1 MIWKYV
7 ASIVVAATGLFGAGA
22 GLAQQPGSY
31 PMPPMAGL
39 PFFAP
44 GLPPPPPFAGPG
56 PGAGNALPAGPSPKE
71 VCMNAVALRAG
82 FLGYL
87 KAKLD
92 LAPPQLAAWQEA
104 EAVFNDVAKGER
116 EGCSRLPAEVAQ
128 ASVLRA
134 IAFAEEYTASQ
145 QQQLQK
151 TGPAIRK
158 LYESLSASQRKVM
171 DSIPPPMMF

>member
-1 MIWKYV
+1 MNWKYT
-7 ASIVVAATGLFGAGA
+7 ASIVVAATGLFSAGA

-44 GLPPPPPFAGPG
+44 GLPPPPFFAGPG
-56 PGAGNALPAGPSPKE
+56 GGNALPAGPSPKE
-71 VCMNAVALRAG
+71 VCMDIVALRAG

-92 LAPPQLAAWQEA
+92 LAPQQLAAWQEA
-104 EAVFNDVAKGER
+104 EAVFNDVAKSER

-134 IAFAEEYTASQ
+134 ITFAEEHTAGH

-151 TGPAIRK
+151 MGPAIRK
-158 LYESLSASQRKVM
+158 LYESLSANQRKVM

>member
-1 MIWKYV
+1 MNWKYT
-7 ASIVVAATGLFGAGA
+7 ASIVVAATGLFGTGA
-22 GLAQQPGSY
+22 GLAQQPGPY

-44 GLPPPPPFAGPG
+44 GLPPPPFFAGPG
-56 PGAGNALPAGPSPKE
+56 GGNALPARPSPKE
-71 VCMNAVALRAG
+71 VCMDTVALRAG

-92 LAPPQLAAWQEA
+92 LTPPQLAAWQEA
-104 EAVFNDVAKGER
+104 EAVFNDVAKSER
-116 EGCSRLPAEVAQ
+116 EGCSRLPAEVPQ
-128 ASVLRA
+128 ASMLGA
-134 IAFAEEYTASQ
+134 ITFAEEHTASH

-151 TGPAIRK
+151 MGPAIRK

>member
-1 MIWKYV
+1 MYWKYA

-22 GLAQQPGSY
+22 SFAQQLGSY
-31 PMPPMAGL
+31 PMPTMAGL

-44 GLPPPPPFAGPG
+44 GLPPPPPFAAPE
-56 PGAGNALPAGPSPKE
+56 AGNTLPAGPSPKE
-71 VCMNAVALRAG
+71 VCMNVVALRAG

-116 EGCSRLPAEVAQ
+116 EACSRLPAEMAQ
-128 ASVLRA
+128 ATVLRA
-134 IAFAEEYTASQ
+134 ITFAEERTASHQ
-145 QQQLQK
+145 LQLQK
-151 TGPAIRK
+151 VGPAIRK

-171 DSIPPPMMF
+171 DSIPPPLMF

>member
-1 MIWKYV
+1 MNWKYT
-7 ASIVVAATGLFGAGA
+7 ASIVVAATALFGTGA
-22 GLAQQPGSY
+22 GLAQQPGPY

-56 PGAGNALPAGPSPKE
+56 GGNALPAGPSPKE
-71 VCMNAVALRAG
+71 VCMNTVALRAG

-92 LAPPQLAAWQEA
+92 LAPQQLAAWQEA
-104 EAVFNDVAKGER
+104 EAVFNDVAKSER

-128 ASVLRA
+128 ASVLGA
-134 IAFAEEYTASQ
+134 ITFAEEHTASH

-151 TGPAIRK
+151 MGPAIRK